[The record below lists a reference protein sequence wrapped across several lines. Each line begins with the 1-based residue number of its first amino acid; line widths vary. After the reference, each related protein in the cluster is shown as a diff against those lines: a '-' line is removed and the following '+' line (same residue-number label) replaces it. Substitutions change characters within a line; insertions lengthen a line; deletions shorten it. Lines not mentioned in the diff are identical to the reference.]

1 MGVPFTSPIKCFTKS
16 RIGMNTEKP
25 GKNANF
31 DILEMMYGAFSE
43 IANLQSDGRGKSIG
57 TRYTDRYADGSK
69 IDATLKARVIVANK
83 WKRALIG
90 S

>member
-57 TRYTDRYADGSK
+57 TRYTDRYMQTG
-69 IDATLKARVIVANK
+69 ARQTPHL
-83 WKRALIG
+83 WQEL
-90 S
+90 

>member
-1 MGVPFTSPIKCFTKS
+1 
-16 RIGMNTEKP
+16 MNTEKP

-69 IDATLKARVIVANK
+69 IDATLQARVIVANK